1 MKKMRKNILLFGLL
15 PLLFL
20 SSCLIDDNP
29 DLPSYCELRSIHMRE
44 SGSIVQDGQ
53 VTGQLDNDLC
63 SDAYGTIKENGDGTK
78 TIRVETTRLA
88 NSEATGITAGEITL
102 TMTSESF
109 PNGEFVFAGMGE
121 WSLILQ
127 RNNFYVTNLDV
138 STINI
143 INATDTE
150 FSARVELSYTLTTE
164 DNQTI
169 DATASI
175 EYDKVELQ
183 QTN

>member
-1 MKKMRKNILLFGLL
+1 MKTMRKYILLFGVL

-20 SSCLIDDNP
+20 NSCLIDDNP
-29 DLPSYCELRSIHMRE
+29 ALPSYCELRSVNMYE
-44 SGSIVQDGQ
+44 SGSIVSGGQ

-63 SDAYGTIKENGDGTK
+63 SDAYGTIIENEDGTK
-78 TIRVETTRLA
+78 TIMIETTRLT
-88 NSEATGITAGEITL
+88 NSESRGITAGEITL
-102 TMTSESF
+102 TMTAESF
-109 PNGEFVFAGMGE
+109 PNGEFVFAGMGD
-121 WSLILQ
+121 WNLTLK

-150 FSARVELSYTLTTE
+150 FSARIELSYTLTTE

-175 EYDKVELQ
+175 KYDTVELQ
-183 QTN
+183 QTE

>member
-1 MKKMRKNILLFGLL
+1 MLGLL

-29 DLPSYCELRSIHMRE
+29 DLPSYCELRSINMYE
-44 SGSIVQDGQ
+44 SGSIVSGGQ
-53 VTGQLDNDLC
+53 VTGQLDNNLC
-63 SDAYGTIKENGDGTK
+63 SDANGTMTENSDGTK

-88 NSEATGITAGEITL
+88 NSESRGITAGEIILTL
-102 TMTSESF
+102 TAESF

-121 WSLILQ
+121 WNLILQ
-127 RNNFYVTNLDV
+127 RNDFYVTNLDV

-150 FSARVELSYTLTTE
+150 FSARVELSYTLTTA

-183 QTN
+183 QTE

>member
-1 MKKMRKNILLFGLL
+1 MLGLL

-20 SSCLIDDNP
+20 NSCLIDDNP
-29 DLPSYCELRSIHMRE
+29 DLPSYCELRSVHLRE
-44 SGSIVQDGQ
+44 SGSIVSGGQ

-63 SDAYGTIKENGDGTK
+63 SDAYGTITENDDGTK
-78 TIRVETTRLA
+78 TIMIETTRLA
-88 NSEATGITAGEITL
+88 NSESQGITAGEITL
-102 TMTSESF
+102 TMTAESF
-109 PNGEFVFAGMGE
+109 PNGEFVFAGMGD
-121 WSLILQ
+121 WNLILQ
-127 RNNFYVTNLDV
+127 RNDFYVTNLDV

-150 FSARVELSYTLTTE
+150 FSARAELSYTLTTA

-175 EYDKVELQ
+175 KYDKVELQ
-183 QTN
+183 QTE